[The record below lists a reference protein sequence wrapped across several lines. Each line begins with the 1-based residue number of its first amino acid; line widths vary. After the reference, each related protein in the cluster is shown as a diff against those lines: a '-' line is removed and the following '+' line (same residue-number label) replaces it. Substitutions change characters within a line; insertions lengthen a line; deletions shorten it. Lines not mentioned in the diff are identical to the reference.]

1 MTIQPLR
8 YRAHVKSA
16 LFLAL
21 PLAGSHLA
29 QSMVN
34 VADTLMLGWY
44 GVEALAAGVLGAS
57 TWFTASVLGSGFA
70 FAVMPM
76 VASAASA
83 GDEVQV
89 RRVTRMGLWLAIL
102 FGTLIYPVFWFSEP
116 LLLALGQKP
125 EIAGLAKDYLRIA
138 GLGMVPALLVWVLK
152 SYLAALERAQVVLW
166 VTVAGAVGNAGLNW
180 LLIFGNWGFPELG
193 IKGAAWASVG
203 LYLVMTS
210 SLAVYALRVLPE
222 HELFARFWRP
232 DWEAFGKV
240 FRLGWPIGFTHL
252 AESGLF
258 TAAAI
263 MMGWIGTIPLAAHGI
278 ALQIASIT
286 FMVHLGLGQ
295 AATVRAGRALGRKD
309 QINLMRGSIAIT
321 GLSLGTIFL
330 TMVLFLGMPEFL
342 IGVFTDPD
350 GAQRAAVISMG
361 VSLLTMAALFQLA
374 DGLQVLVLGLLR
386 GVQDTRVPMIIAGF
400 SYWAVGAPS
409 GYIFGFIV
417 GWGAVGIWFGL
428 VVGLAVAAVLLSWR
442 FWGQR
447 HWTHRLI
454 ET

>member
-1 MTIQPLR
+1 MTTQPLR
-8 YRAHVKSA
+8 YRAHAKSA

-44 GVEALAAGVLGAS
+44 GVETLAAGVLGAS
-57 TWFTASVLGSGFA
+57 TWFTVSVLGSGFA

-76 VASAASA
+76 VASAASS
-83 GDEVQV
+83 GDEVQI

-102 FGTLIYPVFWFSEP
+102 FGALIYPVFWFSEP

-125 EIAGLAKDYLRIA
+125 DIAGLAQDYLRIA

-193 IKGAAWASVG
+193 VKGAAWASLG
-203 LYLVMTS
+203 LYLVMAS

-321 GLSLGTIFL
+321 GLSLGMILL
-330 TMVLFLGMPEFL
+330 TVVLFLGIPEFL
-342 IGVFTDPD
+342 IGIFTDPD
-350 GAQRAAVISMG
+350 GAQRAVVISMG
-361 VSLLTMAALFQLA
+361 VSLLAMAALFQLA
-374 DGLQVLVLGLLR
+374 DGLQVVVLGLLR

-409 GYIFGFIV
+409 GYLFGFIV

-447 HWTHRLI
+447 HWADRLVG
-454 ET
+454 T

>member
-1 MTIQPLR
+1 MTSPILS
-8 YRAHVKSA
+8 YRAHARSA
-16 LFLAL
+16 LVLAL

-44 GVEALAAGVLGAS
+44 GVEALAAGVLGAT
-57 TWFTASVLGSGFA
+57 TWFTVSVLGSGFA

-76 VASAASA
+76 VASAASS
-83 GDEVQV
+83 GDEVQI
-89 RRVTRMGLWLAIL
+89 RRVTRMGLWLVIL
-102 FGTLIYPVFWFSEP
+102 YGALIYPVFWFSEP

-166 VTVAGAVGNAGLNW
+166 VTVLGAVGNGALNW

-193 IKGAAWASVG
+193 VKGAAWASVG
-203 LYLVMTS
+203 LYLLMTS

-252 AESGLF
+252 AESCLF
-258 TAAAI
+258 TSAAI

-309 QINLMRGSIAIT
+309 QINLMRGSIAII
-321 GLSLGTIFL
+321 GLSLGTVFL
-330 TMVLFLGMPEFL
+330 TVVLFLGIPEFL
-342 IGVFTDPD
+342 IGIFTDPD
-350 GAQRAAVISMG
+350 GAQRAAVIAMG
-361 VSLLTMAALFQLA
+361 VSLLAMAAVFQLA
-374 DGLQVLVLGLLR
+374 DGVQVLVLGLLR

-409 GYIFGFIV
+409 GYVFGFIV

-428 VVGLAVAAVLLSWR
+428 VVGLGVAAVLLSWR

-447 HWTHRLI
+447 HWASRFIGT
-454 ET
+454 